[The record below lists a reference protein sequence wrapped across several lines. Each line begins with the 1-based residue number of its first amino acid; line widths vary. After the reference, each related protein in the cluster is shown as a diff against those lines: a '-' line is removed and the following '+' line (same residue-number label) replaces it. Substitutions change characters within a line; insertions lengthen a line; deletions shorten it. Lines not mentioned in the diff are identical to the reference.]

1 MAVNLNIPDDNKIFP
16 INGIEIAIGEAG
28 IKKNNKKDLT
38 IFRLSPETN
47 VAGIFTKN
55 LFKAAPVIISEK
67 NLANQK
73 QIKTLIINTGNA
85 NAGTGSKGIE
95 KTQKICTELGK
106 HLQID
111 PQEILTFSTG
121 VVMEQLPEDKI
132 IKALPKTLD
141 SFGKYTWKDAAYSIM
156 TTDTKPKIFSEKLD
170 INGKE
175 ITVTGISKGAG
186 MICPNM
192 ATMLGFIGTDVQI
205 EKSLLNKMIK
215 KIADFSFNRITVD
228 GDTSTNDSF
237 IIMCTGKS
245 GITINNEND
254 TNYKK
259 IFELLK
265 KASIDLAQKI
275 VRDAEGATKFIT
287 INVEKASDSQEAL
300 KVAYSV
306 AHSPLVKTAFYAS
319 DPNIG
324 RILVAVGYSDI
335 NISINNLFI
344 WLNDILIV
352 KNGEINPDY
361 IESDGQHV
369 LQQKE
374 IIIRILLNQGK
385 TDETVYTCDFSHE
398 YVTIN
403 ADYRS

>member
-38 IFRLSPETN
+38 IFKLSPGTN

-67 NLANQK
+67 NLANKK

-85 NAGTGSKGIE
+85 NAGTGSTGIE

-132 IKALPKTLD
+132 INALPKTL
-141 SFGKYTWKDAAYSIM
+141 SNFGKYTWKDAAYSIM

-192 ATMLGFIGTDVQI
+192 ATMLGFIGTDIQI
-205 EKSLLNKMIK
+205 EKSLLDNMIK
-215 KIADFSFNRITVD
+215 KIADFSFNRISVD

-245 GITINNEND
+245 GLEINDEND
-254 TNYKK
+254 PSYEKV
-259 IFELLK
+259 FELLK
-265 KASIDLAQKI
+265 KAAIDLAQKI

-287 INVEKASDSQEAL
+287 INVEKATNSQEAL
-300 KVAYSV
+300 KVAYAV

-324 RILVAVGYSDI
+324 RILVAVGYSDVK
-335 NISINNLFI
+335 ISINNLFI
-344 WLNDILIV
+344 WLNDVLIV

-361 IESDGQHV
+361 IEYDGKYV

-374 IIIRILLNQGK
+374 IIIRISLNQGK
-385 TDETVYTCDFSHE
+385 AHETIYTCDLSHE
-398 YVTIN
+398 YITIN